1 VLRAKDAAHYYM
13 IEIPESGIATRDG
26 FEGIYIS
33 RVGDDTGGRWAQGL
47 YMDQLHGV
55 PSECCGVWKTLK
67 VTVVG
72 STLSIWVN
80 DFPVSPLM
88 LDGGG
93 GEFQDGGYVGFAS
106 TSGWYAGPST
116 LYIRNFRISGSAPS
130 RVGAPPPL
138 RW

>member
-88 LDGGG
+88 VDGGG

-116 LYIRNFRISGSAPS
+116 LYIRNFRISGSAP